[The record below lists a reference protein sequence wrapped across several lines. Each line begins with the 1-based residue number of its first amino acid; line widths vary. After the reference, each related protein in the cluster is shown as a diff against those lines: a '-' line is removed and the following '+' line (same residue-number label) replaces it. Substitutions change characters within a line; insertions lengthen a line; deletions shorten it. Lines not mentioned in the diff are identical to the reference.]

1 MDSRT
6 RDYLQERLHSSL
18 GTYNGLQT
26 LVRPANQ
33 IIKTDSMYM
42 IAVETGEMV
51 FNGMVVGKF
60 TYPNQVDEL
69 NHPRPFITEPTPVKD
84 PEPAANNDIYADV
97 VIADQIEATLKGLS
111 LDELLEGFNVGLG

>member
-18 GTYNGLQT
+18 GTYNGLQ
-26 LVRPANQ
+26 VYVKPANQ
-33 IIKTDSMYM
+33 IMKSDSMYM

-51 FNGMVVGKF
+51 FSGMVMGKF
-60 TYPNQVDEL
+60 TYPSRVDEFD
-69 NHPRPFITEPTPVKD
+69 HPRPFVTEPASAKD
-84 PEPAANNDIYADV
+84 PEPAVDNDIYADV

-111 LDELLEGFNVGLG
+111 LDELLEGFNIGLG